1 MKDEFEDFE
10 DHSISKFESMLK
22 TNSFLFFDSNE
33 FEEIIIYYLEIGN
46 VSLAKK
52 AISLALKQYPNSIT
66 LSLLHIET
74 LLLNNEVEKAE
85 RIALEIYE
93 IDPFNPDILIQKAKI
108 YSKKKIIQRQ
118 LSY

>member
-1 MKDEFEDFE
+1 MEEEFNGFE
-10 DHSISKFESMLK
+10 NHSISKFESMLK

-33 FEEIIIYYLEIGN
+33 FEEIIVYYLELGN

-52 AISLALKQYPNSIT
+52 AISLALEQYPKSIT
-66 LSLLHIET
+66 LSLLNIET

-108 YSKKKIIQRQ
+108 YSKKKK
-118 LSY
+118 SYKGN

>member
-33 FEEIIIYYLEIGN
+33 FEEIVVYYLEIGN

-52 AISLALKQYPNSIT
+52 AISLAIKQYPDSIT
-66 LSLLHIET
+66 LSLLHIEI
-74 LLLNNEVEKAE
+74 LLLNNEIEMAFNDVKAILYSE
-85 RIALEIYE
+85 RLRRFRQIKL
-93 IDPFNPDILIQKAKI
+93 D
-108 YSKKKIIQRQ
+108 KIIDKI
-118 LSY
+118 L